1 MTLTSLLASA
11 ALSLFALQSNIDTLV
26 ANALEISS
34 PAGTYTTYFEADGT
48 YTTNVGISGT
58 WEAQDGELCV
68 SRATGEHNCQPLMDH
83 LHVGDS
89 WEGQNAAGDTVT
101 VTVVAR

>member
-11 ALSLFALQSNIDTLV
+11 ALSLFALDANIDALV

-34 PAGTYTTYFEADGT
+34 PAGSYITYFEADGT

-58 WEAQDGELCV
+58 WEANGDQLCV
-68 SRATGEHNCQPLMDH
+68 SRATGEHNCQPLMDN
-83 LHVGDS
+83 LSVGDS